1 MTLKPVSLSKYQI
14 TYFILT
20 PWQRT
25 VKGMILGLIKFQSM
39 LYLHVNLCRTCKS
52 TKNWSSDFGLKKLW
66 IVLYFS
72 KGSFKSE
79 ETGEFFC
86 RQNRYSKSLSWAE
99 NLNFPPKTLNNIF
112 KFSSQDSDLENLFWK
127 SKSSPVRHL

>member
-52 TKNWSSDFGLKKLW
+52 TKNWSSNFGLKKLW
-66 IVLYFS
+66 IVFYFS
-72 KGSFKSE
+72 KVSFKSE
-79 ETGEFFC
+79 ETGEFFRC
-86 RQNRYSKSLSWAE
+86 QNKYSKSLSWAE
-99 NLNFPPKTLNNIF
+99 NLNFLPKTAN
-112 KFSSQDSDLENLFWK
+112 NLFNFLLRIQIWIIYFGNEK
-127 SKSSPVRHL
+127 ILQSLLT